1 MCGRFAQFHC
11 RDEFLTA
18 LALDTPVSTAGDWH
32 ARYNVAP
39 GTPVSVFHHHDD
51 QLQLTLVNW
60 GYAPEWWREQGK
72 PPLINARVETAEH
85 SRMFAPLW
93 KHGRA
98 LVPASGWYEWKKST
112 ENPIQRKKNL
122 SSRTWFEHMLAELT
136 SPQIDSRTLAECQG
150 LLQFFFDNGDDM
162 VKRYRQDNEWFE
174 LQDLD
179 TYSVADR
186 LIQRM
191 LREDVTSTNKFL
203 TAQLQLGKAW
213 YWGAEY
219 VRHLLWQHGIVGDRT
234 GHQLEEWME
243 RSNVVILQKTMGK
256 RLNSPAIT
264 KQLAAFPLLN
274 RYIWAWRDISG
285 IQAVRKWVD
294 RQVKKDEAFLSV
306 LLQLRYHGFSSA
318 HGYYQ
323 ALPLTNMTEYLGET
337 QKVLARIEHIKQAG
351 KFAEQV
357 KQVEQ
362 SISRSR

>member
-1 MCGRFAQFHC
+1 MQQELAQRLLGH
-11 RDEFLTA
+11 
-18 LALDTPVSTAGDWH
+18 
-32 ARYNVAP
+32 
-39 GTPVSVFHHHDD
+39 
-51 QLQLTLVNW
+51 
-60 GYAPEWWREQGK
+60 
-72 PPLINARVETAEH
+72 
-85 SRMFAPLW
+85 
-93 KHGRA
+93 
-98 LVPASGWYEWKKST
+98 
-112 ENPIQRKKNL
+112 IQRKKNL

-136 SPQIDSRTLAECQG
+136 SPLIDSRTLAECQG

-264 KQLAAFPLLN
+264 KQLAGFPLLN

-294 RQVKKDEAFLSV
+294 RQVKKDEAFLSL
-306 LLQLRYHGFSSA
+306 LLQLRYHGFSTA

-323 ALPLTNMTEYLGET
+323 AMPLTNMTEYLGDT

-357 KQVEQ
+357 KQIEQ